1 MVKKIWSMEI
11 HELSPM
17 ERWQTKI
24 RRIRRHLR
32 GWAKNISGTYKKEKK
47 ELLDKLSY
55 LDKKSEQTLLSPQ
68 EVDLK
73 NCLNNRLAHLLREE
87 EVKWYQ

>member
-55 LDKKSEQTLLSPQ
+55 LDKKSE
-68 EVDLK
+68 
-73 NCLNNRLAHLLREE
+73 
-87 EVKWYQ
+87 